1 MPNDDIKQKP
11 GAPASIRT
19 WLRFATTEGAF
30 ANVFITFTGGAFV
43 AGLALML
50 GANDFQIGFLAAIPF
65 LSQIAQLA
73 STFFVDRFHNRKTAV
88 LILSAIGRQI
98 WWLVGLVLIL
108 HVDRGLEILMAV
120 MLISNVGV
128 MAATP
133 SWMAWMA
140 DIVPERLRGRY
151 FGLRSAVLAVIT
163 VVAALVGGVILDY
176 AAHHER
182 EYLGF
187 VVIIVISC
195 LCAGIALFILS
206 RIPDPS
212 RYDRPVRFIWSE
224 LWKPLMDRPFRRL
237 LLVFFG
243 WNISIGIAAPFF
255 APHMLTNLGM
265 SFTLISLYSGF
276 SAITAIVFT
285 RPWGALIDRF
295 GSKPVSAICAFGIG
309 FVPLIWLFPRADL
322 LWVLI
327 PEAIY
332 SGALWAGFNLAAFTI
347 PIANSPRENRSNY
360 IAVFNVATGLAFF
373 AASVLG
379 GALAEMWHDISW
391 LIGPQHIVNYHVL
404 FVISSLLRLAAA
416 ALILTFHEAHEKS
429 VPIVVHFMGYAILKR
444 LSTGRQLLHWPP
456 RRENTHKHIV

>member
-1 MPNDDIKQKP
+1 MLTENIKQALMRP
-11 GAPASIRT
+11 DRTASIRT
-19 WLRFATTEGAF
+19 WLRFATVEGAF
-30 ANVFITFTGGAFV
+30 ANVFITFTGGAFI

-65 LSQIAQLA
+65 LVQIAQLA
-73 STFFVDRFHNRKTAV
+73 STFFVDRFHNRKIAV
-88 LILSAIGRQI
+88 IVLSAIGRQI
-98 WWLVGLVLIL
+98 WWLIGLVLVL
-108 HVDRGLEILMAV
+108 RLDHSLEILMAV
-120 MLISNVGV
+120 VLISNVGV

-163 VVAALVGGVILDY
+163 VAAALAGGVILDY
-176 AAHHER
+176 AGRHER

-187 VVIIVISC
+187 VVIIVLSC
-195 LCAGIALFILS
+195 ICAGIALFILG
-206 RIPDPS
+206 RIPDSS
-212 RYDRPVRFIWSE
+212 RDDRPVRFVWKE
-224 LWKPLMDRPFRRL
+224 LWKPLADRSFRRL

-243 WNISIGIAAPFF
+243 WNVSIGIAAPFF
-255 APHMLTNLGM
+255 APHMLANLGM

-276 SAITAIVFT
+276 SAVTAVLFT

-295 GSKPVSAICAFGIG
+295 GSNPVSAICAFGIG
-309 FVPLIWLFPRADL
+309 LVPLIWVFPRADF
-322 LWVLI
+322 LWILI

-373 AASVLG
+373 TASVLG
-379 GALAEMWHDISW
+379 GTLAELWSNISW
-391 LIGPQHIVNYHVL
+391 QIGPQTIVNYHLL
-404 FVISSLLRLAAA
+404 FVISGLLRLAAA
-416 ALILTFHEAHEKS
+416 GLILTFHEAHEKS

-444 LSTGRQLLHWPP
+444 LSTGRQLLHWSP
-456 RRENTHKHIV
+456 RRNHH